1 MNSIKKFRIKER
13 FKSKKNRVFRIEADG
28 EDRVLKIFSSMRRLD
43 REYNILRLLQ
53 DNLSVPSI
61 YEINRKDRF
70 LIMEFLPGENLCDFV
85 NLKNREK
92 IRVMNRLAEWLS
104 DFHSFFKD
112 KHIIRGDSILRNFIV
127 DKEKLYG
134 LDFEESRIGRVEE
147 DLAEMCISILTTD
160 EKFTDEKF
168 RLCKFLLESYE
179 SRANLNLN
187 YLNREIYRALIRF
200 SERRNDRNLRKIGLI
215 KLQEHGMINS
225 VV

>member
-13 FKSKKNRVFRIEADG
+13 FKSKKNRVFRIEVDG
-28 EDRVLKIFSSMRRLD
+28 EDRILKIFSSMRRLD
-43 REYNILRLLQ
+43 KEYNVLRLLQ

-92 IRVMNRLAEWLS
+92 IRVMDRLAEWLS

-168 RLCKFLLESYE
+168 RLCKFLLENYE

-200 SERRNDRNLRKIGLI
+200 SERRNDRDLRKIGLI
-215 KLQEHGMINS
+215 KLQEYGMINS

>member
-13 FKSKKNRVFRIEADG
+13 FKSKKNRVFRIEVDG

-43 REYNILRLLQ
+43 REYNVLSLLQ

-70 LIMEFLPGENLCDFV
+70 IIMEFLPGENLCDFV

-92 IRVMNRLAEWLS
+92 IRVMNRLADWLS

-127 DKEKLYG
+127 DKKNCM
-134 LDFEESRIGRVEE
+134 V
-147 DLAEMCISILTTD
+147 
-160 EKFTDEKF
+160 
-168 RLCKFLLESYE
+168 
-179 SRANLNLN
+179 
-187 YLNREIYRALIRF
+187 
-200 SERRNDRNLRKIGLI
+200 
-215 KLQEHGMINS
+215 
-225 VV
+225 